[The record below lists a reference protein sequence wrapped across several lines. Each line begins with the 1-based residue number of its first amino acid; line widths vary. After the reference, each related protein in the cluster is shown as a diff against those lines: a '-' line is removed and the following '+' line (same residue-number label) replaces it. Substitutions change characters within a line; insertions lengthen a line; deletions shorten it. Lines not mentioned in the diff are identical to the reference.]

1 MIGTRISSTFTV
13 AFFRSTITAATATRI
28 TVVKIGGIPNAF
40 SKEDA
45 TELLIP

>member
-1 MIGTRISSTFTV
+1 MIGTRISNTFTV
-13 AFFRSTITAATATRI
+13 AFFRSTITAATA

-45 TELLIP
+45 TELLIT